1 MKEIKAYVHR
11 GRIAGVIRALR
22 ESGLCD
28 FGGRTGGRNVTVYE
42 VKGSLD
48 PLEPDEQHYSLD
60 LAEAVVH
67 EFKLE
72 LICEDHQADQL
83 VELIR
88 MAARTGQENAGWI
101 CVVDLERAVPIGSS
115 RGLGDQA

>member
-11 GRIAGVIRALR
+11 SRIAGVIQALR

-28 FGGRTGGRNVTVYE
+28 VDGRSGGRNVTVYE
-42 VKGSLD
+42 VKGT
-48 PLEPDEQHYSLD
+48 LEPLGDDEQHYSID

-72 LICEDHQADQL
+72 LMCEDTL
-83 VELIR
+83 VERVLEIIR
-88 MAARTGQENAGWI
+88 TTARTGQENAGWI
-101 CVVDLERAVPIGSS
+101 CVVDLERVVPIG
-115 RGLGDQA
+115 RT